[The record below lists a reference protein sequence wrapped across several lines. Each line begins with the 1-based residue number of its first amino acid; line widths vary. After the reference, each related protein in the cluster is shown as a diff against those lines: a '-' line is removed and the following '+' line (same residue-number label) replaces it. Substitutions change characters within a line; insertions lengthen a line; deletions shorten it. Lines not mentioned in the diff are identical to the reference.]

1 MVAFVKHNIF
11 AANIGNAIYNL
22 NSDTIKVALCDAD
35 PSSHDTYGTITGEL
49 STANGYTAG
58 GAAFTAT
65 GYTQTSG
72 TATLAATGPTITA
85 TGTVGPFRYAYAYD
99 NTAASKNVIGHWDYG
114 SEITL
119 NNGDSAALT
128 PTGSAIFTLA

>member
-1 MVAFVKHNIF
+1 MVAFVKHNAF
-11 AANIGNAIYNL
+11 AANIGNGIYNL
-22 NSDTIKVALCDAD
+22 NSDTIKVALTDASNAAVD
-35 PSSHDTYGTITGEL
+35 VYGSITGEL

-58 GAAFTAT
+58 GAAFTST
-65 GYTQTSG
+65 GYTQSGG

-99 NTAASKNVIGHWDYG
+99 STAASKNVIGHWDYG

-119 NNGDSAALT
+119 NNGDSVALT